1 MAGLQTSS
9 SQGLGGSES
18 ASGSCHWGALSVQSS
33 RTHWLGAHIEHLLFC
48 DSVQFGL
55 CAQQDMHGRKRCPGS
70 LFIAGDK
77 GEAVTS
83 VLTHLPGSDDLDRP
97 AAPVAASPTWG
108 PLRGRCVRRGQ
119 RSLYPQDL
127 LGQAVLGAPLWTVI
141 NVGNPVTSSLCS
153 SHPRGGPGGGRA
165 KLKLSTPW

>member
-1 MAGLQTSS
+1 MGVLSPGASFPSCLAGLQTSS

-48 DSVQFGL
+48 DSVHFRL

-83 VLTHLPGSDDLDRP
+83 VLTHLPGSADLDRP

-119 RSLYPQDL
+119 RSLYPQDP
-127 LGQAVLGAPLWTVI
+127 QAVLGAPSGL
-141 NVGNPVTSSLCS
+141 SSMW
-153 SHPRGGPGGGRA
+153 G
-165 KLKLSTPW
+165 TP